1 MKFIK
6 TLSVLFIISIALTA
20 CANTKQQVQSEA
32 PQEQL
37 SQAGT
42 KESAYAGKTP
52 GKVTI
57 SFDYQRMRKRAS
69 DQLAIWLEDAQGNH
83 VRTLLV
89 TKFTAS
95 GGYQKRAAAVP
106 NWQSSFQPATV
117 NRDVLD
123 AVSSATPQSGPISV
137 TWDCRNQGGD
147 VVPAGSYIYKVEA
160 NIEWE
165 KTAFWQGTITVGPTA
180 GQSTATPTGGGN
192 TLLQAVRA
200 DFSPTP

>member
-6 TLSVLFIISIALTA
+6 TLTALFFISIALTA
-20 CANTKQQVQSEA
+20 CGNTKQQMQSA
-32 PQEQL
+32 PQEQS
-37 SQAGT
+37 SQPRT
-42 KESAYAGKTP
+42 KASAYAGKTP

-57 SFDYQRMRKRAS
+57 SFDYQRIKKRAS
-69 DQLAIWLEDAQGNH
+69 DQLAIWIEDPQGNH

-95 GGYQKRAAAVP
+95 GGYQKRAATVP
-106 NWQSSFQPATV
+106 NWQRSFQPGTV

-123 AVSSATPQSGPISV
+123 AISSATPQSGPISV
-137 TWDCRNQGGD
+137 TWDCRNQDGD
-147 VVPAGSYIYKVEA
+147 VVPAGSYVYKVEA
-160 NIEWE
+160 NIQWE

-180 GQSTATPTGGGN
+180 EQSIATPTGDDS

-200 DFSPTP
+200 DFSLTP